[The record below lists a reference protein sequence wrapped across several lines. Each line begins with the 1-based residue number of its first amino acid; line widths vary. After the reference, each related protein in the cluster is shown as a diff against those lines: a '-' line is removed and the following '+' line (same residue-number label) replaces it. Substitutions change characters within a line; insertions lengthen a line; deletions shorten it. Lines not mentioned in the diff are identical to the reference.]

1 MKHSKYFLGLF
12 TNIDEQCESTDCESC
27 MIIHTNKNT
36 QTTASN
42 TAAAFPIKVHMRR
55 EGLTSAIASVV
66 SAAATD
72 TYLANKLT
80 RWRFRLGVHLHSG
93 MPRIRVT
100 QQFISE

>member
-1 MKHSKYFLGLF
+1 MHDYAHKQTYS
-12 TNIDEQCESTDCESC
+12 N
-27 MIIHTNKNT
+27 
-36 QTTASN
+36 TTAGN
-42 TAAAFPIKVHMRR
+42 TAAAFPIKALMRR
-55 EGLTSAIASVV
+55 EGLTSASVV

-100 QQFISE
+100 QNSFLNNGAK